1 MNINFFRYKYV
12 DSQAVQEASQ
22 KKLPFIYQEEQE
34 EASPFYFQCCSE
46 VLPSPKEA
54 RILLKLGEN
63 INEVE
68 PRNSKVVKD
77 NFTLQKQ
84 AEEVNS

>member
-1 MNINFFRYKYV
+1 MKIDRLAEFKKLNINFFRYKYV

-54 RILLKLGEN
+54 MLAPSLK
-63 INEVE
+63 
-68 PRNSKVVKD
+68 
-77 NFTLQKQ
+77 
-84 AEEVNS
+84 